1 MVLVP
6 FIVPELDLDC
16 RLVDPPQAEK
26 PAGCNSVRRRLSLIL
41 YIGPN
46 KLTLQKEKGEMQ

>member
-26 PAGCNSVRRRLSLIL
+26 PAGCNSVGRRLSLIL